1 MPTTSTTS
9 RRAAATAL
17 ATAALLATGTA
28 HADSI
33 SYVQGGD
40 IWVSSADGARKI
52 QVTRDGGYS
61 YASRADDG
69 SFIALKGRR
78 LHRLAADGRLLADFD
93 TPVSG
98 EQTAPNTSFF
108 RGPFKPEISPDG
120 TKVAYEYWYQEFLS
134 DPGCAPVG
142 TPLCTDSR
150 VSTGIGYTRSDRQTA
165 WDEPGLG
172 RQSGWVDPSWIDNQ
186 TLLQSY
192 KSVRPNVDAII
203 DHPGDG
209 NQTIERWF
217 EDTNA
222 WYTKDGEVSRRGD
235 AAAFVSAKPR
245 SAADPLVGQEDDQ
258 VTVYRLTAAPP
269 ALPESC
275 FSFHNPD
282 VIYASPTFAA
292 DGSRLA
298 FTAKHRGTKEVTL
311 FVAPLPSQAG
321 GCALPSDGGAAIATG
336 VASPDFSPAPIPAT
350 TVATATGGGTG
361 GGGAAGAGGT
371 AAPGTGGSSGMP
383 QASSVVT
390 VSAGRRAM
398 RGLAGGRLTF
408 TATTPSAGKVQL
420 TVRAGTRTLGAA
432 TRRTKQAAAVPVTI
446 SVGRTARRALGTR
459 RTLTVTVQYRF
470 TPDQGAATQGRAT
483 IKLSR

>member
-1 MPTTSTTS
+1 MPTSTST
-9 RRAAATAL
+9 RRAAA
-17 ATAALLATGTA
+17 AALVTATLLAAGPA

-40 IWVSSADGARKI
+40 IWVSSADGASKI

-142 TPLCTDSR
+142 TPFCTDKR
-150 VSTGIGYTRSDRQTA
+150 VSTGIGYSRSDRQTA

-209 NQTIERWF
+209 NQKIQEWF

-222 WYTKDGEVSRRGD
+222 WYMKDGEVSRRGD

-245 SAADPLVGQEDDQ
+245 DAADPLIGQVDDQ
-258 VTVYRLTAAPP
+258 VSVYRLTSAPP
-269 ALPESC
+269 ALPEPC

-282 VIYASPTFAA
+282 VIYASPTFSA

-298 FTAKHRGTKEVTL
+298 FTATNRTSKEVTL
-311 FVAPLPSQAG
+311 FVAPMPSQAG
-321 GCALPSDGGAAIATG
+321 GCTLPNSGGDAIATG
-336 VASPDFSPAPIPAT
+336 VTSPDFSPAPVPAT
-350 TVATATGGGTG
+350 TVATTGGGNGGKGTTG
-361 GGGAAGAGGT
+361 PT
-371 AAPGTGGSSGMP
+371 PTPGGGSSGGGSP
-383 QASSVVT
+383 QAANGVT
-390 VSAGRRAM
+390 VAAARGAL
-398 RGLAGGRLTF
+398 RGLASGRLRLTATVPASGKVRLAVTAGGRSLG
-408 TATTPSAGKVQL
+408 TATVRTKAGGSVP
-420 TVRAGTRTLGAA
+420 VAIPVSRATRRALA
-432 TRRTKQAAAVPVTI
+432 TRRTLSI
-446 SVGRTARRALGTR
+446 
-459 RTLTVTVQYRF
+459 TVRYRF
-470 TPDQGAATQGRAT
+470 TPQQGDALEGRT
-483 IKLSR
+483 TLKLAR